1 MLRAPARTKLAGRVK
16 LLAARAVEAT
26 VRTLVDV
33 AALATGL
40 PEALGA
46 APVTHI
52 GAGPDEVVEGQVETL
67 LERQK
72 ARSVLFDELRDRNAG
87 PIGGLDVLYA
97 VLVCPCL
104 EAHLI
109 AAQPVE
115 PRQRIGLDHL
125 QGKAQMR
132 RRVHIGNGGGD
143 VAAKAGASRRLR
155 GSGRRNGPRIEQR
168 N

>member
-1 MLRAPARTKLAGRVK
+1 VLRAPAVAKLAWRVK
-16 LLAARAVEAT
+16 LLASRTVEAA
-26 VRTLVDV
+26 VRTLVEV

-72 ARSVLFDELRDRNAG
+72 ARSVSFDELRDRNAS

-104 EAHLI
+104 ETNVV

-115 PRQRIGLDHL
+115 PRQRIGLHHL

-132 RRVHIGNGGGD
+132 RGVHIGNGGGD
-143 VAAKAGASRRLR
+143 VAARSAS
-155 GSGRRNGPRIEQR
+155 
-168 N
+168 